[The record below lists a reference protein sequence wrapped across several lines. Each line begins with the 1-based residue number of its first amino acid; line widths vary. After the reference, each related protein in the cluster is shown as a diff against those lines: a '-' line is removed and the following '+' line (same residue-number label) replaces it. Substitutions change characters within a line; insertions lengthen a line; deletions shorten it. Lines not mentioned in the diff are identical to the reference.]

1 MVIIFSLAGIILQEM
16 MDLKTHL
23 VYQPALDTLELKKS
37 TDYFL
42 SWKSK
47 RVFNSKLKPLYTTF
61 LNSIRLSGYRI
72 LIKFGKH
79 PLSVEQNNYL
89 TKIVNVYI
97 VYDLDAWQ
105 RIRLRNFTLK
115 NCLIGATNTIKNSHK
130 EKYVYSCC
138 GLAFDGKGEW
148 SFGNDYA
155 RNVLIF
161 GVDNSPSSRSENH
174 KNNFSILG
182 EDPTLRSYGRFESS
196 EKTFE

>member
-1 MVIIFSLAGIILQEM
+1 MF
-16 MDLKTHL
+16 
-23 VYQPALDTLELKKS
+23 
-37 TDYFL
+37 
-42 SWKSK
+42 
-47 RVFNSKLKPLYTTF
+47 
-61 LNSIRLSGYRI
+61 
-72 LIKFGKH
+72 
-79 PLSVEQNNYL
+79 
-89 TKIVNVYI
+89 
-97 VYDLDAWQ
+97 
-105 RIRLRNFTLK
+105 
-115 NCLIGATNTIKNSHK
+115 GATNTIKYSDK
-130 EKYVYSCC
+130 EKDLYSCC